1 MHKGVKMKSIFK
13 TKKVLGL
20 LGATFLAVA
29 GCTSEDVNYD
39 IPVNSNELVDQN
51 VVYKSE
57 TVAVE
62 VEEKP
67 EINSTE
73 ITKTDDKVVD
83 EKSSDAVVAN
93 DAKTTP
99 ADSIDVEKEVAQAKK
114 EAEER
119 AKLMS
124 ENEPSDKGENVIV
137 PPPAYSDETVNFT
150 NNSYSEAVKEDDEF
164 ARAVAEAESR
174 RGGAVSTLSTV
185 RVSKDVKTAEPATR
199 KSYKLDVK
207 DLPVEEKERNITFL
221 STVIYHSNARAD
233 VSARDERV
241 LKNVANFAKKHNAII
256 RVVGNSSSRSKN
268 MKEAQNKIANF
279 DLSILRAQKVRD
291 ILIKYGVPSDKV
303 FISAVSD
310 TEKISEENMPIN
322 EAVNRRTEVYIN
334 Y

>member
-1 MHKGVKMKSIFK
+1 MYKGVKMKSIFK
-13 TKKVLGL
+13 TKKALSL
-20 LGATFLAVA
+20 LGITFLVIA
-29 GCTSEDVNYD
+29 GCTSDDVNYD

-51 VVYKSE
+51 VAYKSE
-57 TVAVE
+57 TVPVE

-67 EINSTE
+67 EINSTD
-73 ITKTDDKVVD
+73 INKTD
-83 EKSSDAVVAN
+83 SSDAKIDEIKNKGQQSAS
-93 DAKTTP
+93 DK
-99 ADSIDVEKEVAQAKK
+99 IDVAQEIAQAKK

-119 AKLMS
+119 TKLMS
-124 ENEPSDKGENVIV
+124 EDESSNKKEEVIV

-150 NNSYSEAVKEDDEF
+150 NNSYKNVSADDEF
-164 ARAVAEAESR
+164 ARAVAEAEARHS
-174 RGGAVSTLSTV
+174 GKSIESTNVPPMLEKKESV
-185 RVSKDVKTAEPATR
+185 H

-207 DLPVEEKERNITFL
+207 DVPVEKERSITFL

-233 VSARDERV
+233 ISARDERV
-241 LKNVANFAKKHNAII
+241 LKNVANFAKKNDAII

-268 MKEAQNKIANF
+268 MKESQNKIANF